1 MPRLHCA
8 GCWALVALGVFSGCA
23 DNALVLKGQ
32 VQSLQQ
38 QQVALSRQN
47 QEMQDRAAALDR
59 DNQEVNAMLA
69 QSKQRSQVLEDQL
82 VALRDQLGTVT
93 SQLTQTRQ
101 EKQSTE
107 SKVQAL
113 TASMQRRGGV
123 TITPNNSLLG
133 TMPVIGVPD
142 VQVRRDGDVIRV
154 ELPGGKLFDSA
165 SARLKP
171 GAAQLITS
179 VALELLRLYPDQIIG
194 VEGHT
199 DSDQVLGGQYRNNH
213 ELSVARAVV
222 VQDVLVN
229 QARVTPAQLFVV
241 GHGPNHPVVSNA
253 TAAGKERNRRVELVI
268 YPEKVGR

>member
-1 MPRLHCA
+1 MPRFVHLRWLMLLA
-8 GCWALVALGVFSGCA
+8 PVWLVGCA
-23 DNALVLKGQ
+23 DNPMVLKGQ
-32 VQSLQQ
+32 VQTLQQ
-38 QQVALSRQN
+38 QHTALARQN
-47 QEMQDRAAALDR
+47 KEALERAAALDR
-59 DNQEVNAMLA
+59 DNQEMGALLA
-69 QSKQRSQVLEDQL
+69 QARQKTQVLEDQL
-82 VALRDQLGTVT
+82 TALRGQLGSVT
-93 SQLTQTRQ
+93 TQLAQVRE
-101 EKQSTE
+101 EKQASE

-113 TASMQRRGGV
+113 NASLQRRGGV
-123 TITPNNSLLG
+123 TITPNNSLLQ
-133 TMPVIGVPD
+133 TMPTINVPD
-142 VQVRRDGDVIRV
+142 VHVRRDGDVIRV
-154 ELPGGKLFDSA
+154 ELPGGQLFDSA

-171 GAAQLITS
+171 GAAQMITS
-179 VALELLRLYPDQIIG
+179 VALELLRVYPNQIIG

-229 QARVTPAQLFVV
+229 QARVSPTQVFVV

>member
-1 MPRLHCA
+1 MPRFPRV
-8 GCWALVALGVFSGCA
+8 GCWALVALVAVAGCA

-38 QQVALSRQN
+38 QQLALSRQN
-47 QEMQDRAAALDR
+47 QEMQNRAASLDR
-59 DNQEVNAMLA
+59 DNQEVNSMLA

-82 VALRDQLGTVT
+82 TALRE
-93 SQLTQTRQ
+93 QLTTVNTQLAQSRQ

-107 SKVQAL
+107 SRVQAL

-123 TITPNNSLLG
+123 TITPNNSLLQ
-133 TMPVIGVPD
+133 TLPVIGIPD

-154 ELPGGKLFDSA
+154 ELPGGKLFDAA

-171 GAAQLITS
+171 GAAQVVTS
-179 VALELLRLYPDQIIG
+179 AALEVVRLYPDQIMG

-222 VQDVLVN
+222 VQDVLVS
-229 QARVTPAQLFVV
+229 QARLSPAQLFVV
-241 GHGPNHPVVSNA
+241 GHGANHPVVSNA

>member
-1 MPRLHCA
+1 MPRFHRA
-8 GCWALVALGVFSGCA
+8 GWPALVALGALVGCA

-38 QQVALSRQN
+38 QQLAVSRQN
-47 QEMQDRAAALDR
+47 EEMQHRTAGLDR
-59 DNQEVNAMLA
+59 DNQELNAMLA
-69 QSKQRSQVLEDQL
+69 QSKQRTQVLEDQL
-82 VALRDQLGTVT
+82 TALREQLGTVNT
-93 SQLTQTRQ
+93 QLTQTRQ

-107 SKVQAL
+107 TKVQAL
-113 TASMQRRGGV
+113 TASLQRRGGV
-123 TITPNNSLLG
+123 TITPNNSLLQ
-133 TMPVIGVPD
+133 TMPVVSTPGVS
-142 VQVRRDGDVIRV
+142 VRRDGDVIRV
-154 ELPGGKLFDSA
+154 ELPGGRLFDSA

-171 GAAQLITS
+171 GAAQVITS
-179 VALELLRLYPDQIIG
+179 VGLDLLRLYPDQIIG

-229 QARVTPAQLFVV
+229 QARFTPTQLFVV
-241 GHGPNHPVVSNA
+241 GHGPNHPVVSNG
-253 TAAGKERNRRVELVI
+253 TADGKERNRRVELVI

>member
-1 MPRLHCA
+1 MARRLCG
-8 GCWALVALGVFSGCA
+8 GCWLLVAAGMLAGCA

-38 QQVALSRQN
+38 QQVALSRQSE
-47 QEMQDRAAALDR
+47 EMQNRAASLDR

-82 VALRDQLGTVT
+82 VALREQLSTAAT
-93 SQLTQTRQ
+93 QLAQVKQ

-113 TASMQRRGGV
+113 TASMQRRAGL
-123 TITPNNSLLG
+123 TITPNNSLLQ
-133 TMPVIGVPD
+133 TMPTINVPD

-154 ELPGGKLFDSA
+154 ELPGARLFDSA

-171 GAAQLITS
+171 GAAQTITS
-179 VALELLRLYPDQIIG
+179 VALELLRVYPNQIIG

-199 DSDQVLGGQYRNNH
+199 DGDQVLGGQYRNNH

-229 QARVTPAQLFVV
+229 QARVSPAQLFVV

>member
-1 MPRLHCA
+1 
-8 GCWALVALGVFSGCA
+8 VGCA

-32 VQSLQQ
+32 VQSMQQ
-38 QQVALSRQN
+38 QQLALSRQS

-59 DNQEVNAMLA
+59 DNQEATAMLA

-82 VALRDQLGTVT
+82 SALREQLSTVT
-93 SQLTQTRQ
+93 TQLAQARQ
-101 EKQSTE
+101 EKQSTDT
-107 SKVQAL
+107 KVQAL
-113 TASMQRRGGV
+113 TASMQRRAGM
-123 TITPNNSLLG
+123 TITPNNSLLQ
-133 TMPVIGVPD
+133 TMPVIGIPD
-142 VQVRRDGDVIRV
+142 VHVRRDGDVIRV

-171 GAAQLITS
+171 GAAQMVTS
-179 VALELLRLYPDQIIG
+179 VALELLRVYPDQILG

-229 QARVTPAQLFVV
+229 QARVAPAQVFVV